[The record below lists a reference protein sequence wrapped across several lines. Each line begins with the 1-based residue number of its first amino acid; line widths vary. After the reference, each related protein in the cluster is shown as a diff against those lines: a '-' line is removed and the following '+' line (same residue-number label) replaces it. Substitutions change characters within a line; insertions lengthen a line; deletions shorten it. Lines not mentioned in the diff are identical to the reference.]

1 MSFTAPSTQ
10 LQTITIIISTR
21 TFKKK
26 GGLCNFTE
34 APSPH
39 GNENYDD
46 NVLHAS
52 LYKNEDKKR
61 VESLKKVSSL
71 KNPQKKQEKTH
82 THTQKPA
89 SERSGFTT
97 IDVI

>member
-26 GGLCNFTE
+26 GGLCNFTK

-46 NVLHAS
+46 NVPHAS
-52 LYKNEDKKR
+52 LYKNEDKKEQKKSR
-61 VESLKKVSSL
+61 KLKKVSS
-71 KNPQKKQEKTH
+71 
-82 THTQKPA
+82 
-89 SERSGFTT
+89 F
-97 IDVI
+97 